1 MYKLMYQVGLPAWE
15 VVGLPDTS
23 VREAKE
29 RVKTAIKNSNIE
41 FQSKKIIVNL
51 APADTKKEGSS
62 YDLPIAIGILI
73 AMEVIEKVDIE
84 SIAFIGE
91 LSLDGKITK
100 VNGILPMCIE
110 AMRLGIK
117 QIVVPEENAKEAG
130 IVNGIEILPAKNLL
144 QVINFLNKTQNINS
158 IKLNTEDLFQTNQ
171 KYNFDF
177 SEVKG
182 QENVK
187 RALEI
192 SAAGG
197 HNCLLIG
204 SPGSGKTMLAR
215 RLPSI
220 LPDLTFEEA
229 LEITKIH
236 SISGLLSEDIPF
248 IFKRPFRSPHHTITE
263 TSLVGGGRIPKPR

>member
-187 RALEI
+187 RALEVA
-192 SAAGG
+192 AAGA
-197 HNCLLIG
+197 HNVLLI
-204 SPGSGKTMLAR
+204 R
-215 RLPSI
+215 
-220 LPDLTFEEA
+220 
-229 LEITKIH
+229 
-236 SISGLLSEDIPF
+236 
-248 IFKRPFRSPHHTITE
+248 
-263 TSLVGGGRIPKPR
+263 